1 MQVKKIHTKQKKAKR
16 GRPPSGRDRMQVKID
31 PANRAW
37 LESEAERLGC
47 SMSDVMNN
55 LIAEKRR

>member
-1 MQVKKIHTKQKKAKR
+1 MKKIHTKQKPAKR

-37 LESEAERLGC
+37 LETEAARLGC
-47 SMSDVMNN
+47 SMSDVVNN
-55 LIAEKRR
+55 LIAEMRR